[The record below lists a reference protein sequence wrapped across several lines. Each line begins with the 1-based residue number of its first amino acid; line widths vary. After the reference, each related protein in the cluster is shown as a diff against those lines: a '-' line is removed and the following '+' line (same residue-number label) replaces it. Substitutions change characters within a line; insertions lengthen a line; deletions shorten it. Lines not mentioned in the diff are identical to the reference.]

1 MPDDGLILLLPEVGG
16 PPCAAWRIAEEQ
28 AVAIPADAGLAGWPG
43 RVTALAPPGAMPV
56 LCQPADDAATPAQAL
71 GLARLAAA
79 DGALA
84 LGSVAVAALEDDMI
98 LTVRIDPA
106 RLDAW
111 QQAVAAMIG
120 RPADALVPVALV
132 LPPPAAGTVHRAVLG
147 GMDLARTAAAAFA
160 AEPLLWQALVS
171 PEASVVP
178 CSDAVLSQRLMQAHA
193 RPWLDVLGGP
203 DVKAGVPP
211 RRLAWLAILVLL
223 LALAVPVA
231 QIARWRMAATDAE
244 ANALAQV
251 RARFPGVADMTGAEQ
266 VVRTARRQAQA
277 GADGWAPPTA
287 ALWQA
292 LRAAPGVR
300 LAGLVHGEDGV
311 LRFTL
316 SAPDTA
322 AIDAVLLALQRAGWR
337 LDQPAAPV
345 RDGGAVVASLAMRAP

>member
-1 MPDDGLILLLPEVGG
+1 MPDDGLILLLPEAGG

-56 LCQPADDAATPAQAL
+56 LCQPIEDAATPAQAL

-79 DGALA
+79 DAALA
-84 LGSVAVAALEDDMI
+84 HGSLALAALEDGMV
-98 LTVRIDPA
+98 LTAQIDSA
-106 RLDAW
+106 RLEAW
-111 QQAVAAMIG
+111 QQAVVAMIG
-120 RPADALVPVALV
+120 RPADALVPAALV
-132 LPPPAAGTVHRAVLG
+132 LPPPAAGTVYRAALG
-147 GMDLARTAAAAFA
+147 GMDLARTVAAAFA
-160 AEPLLWQALVS
+160 AEPLLWQALVP
-171 PEASVVP
+171 PEASVEP

-193 RPWLDVLGGP
+193 RPWLDVLGGANA
-203 DVKAGVPP
+203 KAGAPP

-223 LALAVPVA
+223 LALAVPVG
-231 QIARWRMAATDAE
+231 QIARWRMAAAGAE

-251 RARFPGVADMTGAEQ
+251 RARFPGVADIASAEQ

-292 LRAAPGVR
+292 LRAAPEVR
-300 LAGLVHGEDGV
+300 LAGLVHSKGGV

-316 SAPDTA
+316 TAPDTA
-322 AIDAVLLALQRAGWR
+322 AIDAVLLDLQRAGWR
-337 LDQPAAPV
+337 LDQPPAPV
-345 RDGGAVVASLAMRAP
+345 RDGGVVVASLAMRAP